1 MLPRSHLVISR
12 RTLLSVLAMV
22 IALLMAFIPWESLKG
37 ELFVDKTVYTNYF
50 MYETNRLDYIDLTRV
65 TDFVTNEVLWHFL
78 VRELIETWNLPL
90 SAVFFGISA
99 LIIYCYST
107 VILRNT
113 HAIAVLLL
121 LNPLVIDFAFSQF
134 RLALAVSLLC
144 IAFFAQT
151 KLPIRAILATSA
163 AFIHTASLLFFA
175 VFIFSEVLSRFAER
189 ERFSARTMWW
199 FSIGFGIAISLT
211 TGPLRESLLGFFGD
225 RRAEYAEISSSILYS
240 SFWIFLGAVLFYQ
253 RRDFYLSKA
262 NIVALVIL
270 GVIAANML
278 TGGYSTRF
286 LSAGF
291 PFLICAIFSVRQ
303 QARRIVLAVFVMYTV
318 AQWFFWFAN

>member
-1 MLPRSHLVISR
+1 
-12 RTLLSVLAMV
+12 MV
-22 IALLMAFIPWESLKG
+22 IAFLMAVIPWESLKG

-50 MYETNRLDYIDLTRV
+50 MYETNRLDYIDLARV

-90 SAVFFGISA
+90 SIVFFTIST
-99 LIIYCYST
+99 LTIYCYST

-113 HAIAVLLL
+113 RAIALLLL

-144 IAFFAQT
+144 IAFFFKA
-151 KLPIRAILATSA
+151 KLPVRIILAMAA

-175 VFIFSEVLSRFAER
+175 VFIFSEFLSRFAR
-189 ERFSARTMWW
+189 QERFSARTMWW
-199 FSIGFGIAISLT
+199 ISIGFGIAISLA
-211 TGPLRESLLGFFGD
+211 TGPLREALLGFFGD
-225 RRAEYAEISSSILYS
+225 RRAEYAEISSSLLYS
-240 SFWIFLGAVLFYQ
+240 SFWIFLGGVLFFQ

-262 NIVALVIL
+262 NILALVIL
-270 GVIAANML
+270 GVIAANTL

-291 PFLICAIFSVRQ
+291 PFLICAIFNVREQ
-303 QARRIVLAVFVMYTV
+303 MRCTVLAAFVIYTV
-318 AQWFFWFAN
+318 AQWLFWFAN